1 MYSEIIDQIKAH
13 LEEKINVMPVQ
24 VGYYGD
30 FNEIDFRRPAVLL
43 EPRRDTRAAKS
54 TRWKDGSYN
63 LRIWIMNEITR
74 DYLSSMRD
82 LERLI
87 YQEDDQM
94 DDVEGDG
101 ILDSAEF
108 FGVAAALES
117 LKKDAAFTSMTGK
130 VGGKAWRINTARI
143 LDIGGVD
150 FGINQTASARINT
163 AQMDLTIFI
172 EVEK

>member
-1 MYSEIIDQIKAH
+1 MYSEIIDSIKSH
-13 LEEKINVMPVQ
+13 LEQHVNIMPVQ

-43 EPRRDTRAAKS
+43 EPRRESKAAKS

-63 LRIWIMNEITR
+63 LRIWIMVEIVR

-87 YQEDDQM
+87 DAEDDPGE
-94 DDVEGDG
+94 DVLGDG
-101 ILDSAEF
+101 IMTAEF
-108 FGVAAALES
+108 RGISAALQL
-117 LKKDAAFTSMTGK
+117 LKKDAAFTALSGK
-130 VGGKAWRINTARI
+130 IGGKQWRINTAKI
-143 LDIGGVD
+143 LDIGDVD

-163 AQMDLTIFI
+163 AQLDLTIFL